1 MKKKGAGSLWKFKT
15 TLLSVSGV
23 IVFVLLWWA
32 ESALHVISSLF
43 LPSPITVA
51 RSLIDLANGPLW
63 SDLGV
68 SLEQLILGFALGA
81 SVGVLGGLL
90 MGRFRTAAQVLRPFV
105 AGGYTIPLLAVLPL
119 FIVWFGIGM
128 LSKVILIAV
137 GSFFPVIVNTEHGV
151 ASTPKVIIQ
160 ASENLGATEWQLFWR
175 VLVRNGTPFI
185 LTGLRLGF
193 GLGLLLVVAAEM
205 LGGTSGIG
213 FQVLN
218 AGNLGDTPQVIALI
232 IVFALLGILSV
243 VLFEWLQRFLCPWSE
258 RSRAER

>member
-1 MKKKGAGSLWKFKT
+1 MRRFRNIMLGGSGI
-15 TLLSVSGV
+15 V
-23 IVFVLLWWA
+23 VFVLAWWA
-32 ESALHVISSLF
+32 ESAAGMINSLF
-43 LPSPITVA
+43 LPSPTTVG
-51 RSLIDLANGPLW
+51 RSLFELARGSLW
-63 SDLGV
+63 SDLGI
-68 SLEQLILGFALGA
+68 SLEQLLLGFALGA
-81 SVGVLGGLL
+81 SLGTIGGLL
-90 MGRFRTAAQVLRPFV
+90 MGRFRTIAQILRPFV

-151 ASTPKVIIQ
+151 AGTPRVVID
-160 ASENLGATEWQLFWR
+160 ASKNLGATEWQLFWK
-175 VLVRNGTPFI
+175 VLVRNGLPFI

-193 GLGLLLVVAAEM
+193 GIGLLLVVAAEM

-232 IVFALLGILSV
+232 IVFAILGILSV
-243 VLFEWLQRFLCPWSE
+243 VFFEWLQRFLCPWSE
-258 RSRAER
+258 RTRAQR